1 MAGVFEVPVCDDD
14 DSFVFKVTVEKCH
27 YSYSAPFFTSKYVQ
41 NSCIRLPFF

>member
-27 YSYSAPFFTSKYVQ
+27 YSAPFLTSKYVQ
-41 NSCIRLPFF
+41 NLCIRLPLF